1 MRIHVTGECPAAKA
15 LRGYLCKH
23 DFHLTAH
30 EPDWVVHIE
39 ELEEAAGLVIDG
51 AGGELEQAVLRH
63 VRKLTAIPIEIRT
76 ARTVSGD
83 REIRILVPPREAD
96 RKAIETAV
104 FRGLLELAKQALIAQ
119 ASPWWKTI
127 LQGISK

>member
-23 DFHLTAH
+23 DFHLTGH
-30 EPDWVVHIE
+30 EPDWVVHI
-39 ELEEAAGLVIDG
+39 EEAAGLVIDG

-63 VRKLTAIPIEIRT
+63 VRKLTATPVEIRT

-83 REIRILVPPREAD
+83 REIRILVPPQEAD

-104 FRGLLELAKQALIAQ
+104 FRGLLELAKQGLTAQ

-127 LQGISK
+127 LLGISK